1 MKGGEVR
8 EWLMVCVVVVGLNLM
23 NGNECE
29 AEAQVPCYF
38 IFGDSLVDN
47 GNNNDL
53 ATTAK
58 ADYSPYG
65 IDFSDGPTGR
75 FSNGKNLVDVI
86 AELLGFD
93 DYIPP
98 YATVKDQDILG
109 VNYDASA
116 ASGIRH
122 QTPQLSVGG
131 RICMNEHSY
140 RNTALMQVV
149 NILGQFLGFDNLTPP
164 CSTERGSEGIL
175 MGVNYGSGG
184 AGIRDETGE
193 ELGDRISMNNQLLNH
208 QTIVSRI
215 ATLLGGE
222 EGAANYL
229 SKCIYSIG
237 MGSNDYINN
246 YLLPEYYPTSHLYT
260 PEQYASAL
268 IEEYSQQLRTL
279 YKLGAKKMAIF
290 ALGLIGC
297 TPAEMTTY
305 ATNGTECVL
314 EIDNDVKLFNEQLKS
329 LVDDLNNDLTDA
341 KFIYINVTEISSG
354 NLSAVGITISNAPC
368 CIVSSNIG
376 KGQCIPN
383 QVPCSNRSIYA
394 FWDGFHPTE
403 VTNAYIG
410 TRAYSAQTS
419 YDAYP
424 IDISSL
430 AQL

>member
-86 AELLGFD
+86 
-93 DYIPP
+93 
-98 YATVKDQDILG
+98 
-109 VNYDASA
+109 
-116 ASGIRH
+116 
-122 QTPQLSVGG
+122 
-131 RICMNEHSY
+131 
-140 RNTALMQVV
+140 
-149 NILGQFLGFDNLTPP
+149 GQFLGFDNLTPP

-222 EGAANYL
+222 EAAANYL